1 MEDEILNNSTEDY
14 SEDIDIGYTN
24 VPWESL
30 INDIVPAELLSSSIK
45 RRLYCL
51 ENLNKKFKGQ
61 DFQDNLTPTLL
72 KILLLT
78 VPRYMDN
85 ASRTEVINLLKNIY
99 ENNHRRK
106 NDEPCDNVII
116 KTLSHLIEKENKS
129 ILNSSSAKYK
139 YVYLT
144 WTYNL
149 LDIVLSE
156 TTKTIK
162 PTVNSLLKSQ
172 SLLLEQI
179 LLDNAASP
187 SIKKQSI
194 KVARKVV
201 IKKRRLGVESY
212 LNYALNNDG
221 KNWCLILGLAV
232 DVAVRKNWKDIIEE
246 KKDEVMKFYNKNI
259 VNGKGV
265 NEIYLDSFMTF
276 IDNFMSYEMFKADIY
291 PSVNR
296 LLLRSPETIL
306 SVLNNIS
313 KYASF
318 DMMPLLSEKS
328 FLDNALSNAYST
340 NENTKKNAQSL
351 FNTILSKTKTND
363 ESSLSK
369 IIKSLMK
376 LPAGKN
382 TPEAKQFA
390 YSTCTFFSFLPI
402 NVVKDTVNQLIT
414 LSGRESNELTIK
426 SIDNNIAY
434 LLSIMPEDKANQ
446 DIINS
451 VMQYLTNGLSKGSKS
466 AIRLAHLSGIKN
478 CLNEKTFKFVSENNK
493 GLVDLVNTLLNTL
506 KKVQTSGIGMLNT
519 NTVKDIPSSA
529 EGYYSIEWLQN
540 YSKWENENQKSVVE
554 QILEEKNFYSGLF
567 DKASYLLNHKI
578 YSKLQL
584 SEDEDFSFAN
594 VIINLLKRNDIE
606 QLISECENEFSDVVD
621 YLSITC
627 KHYKVRNFINDEIK
641 TLMISS
647 LKNEN
652 LDDIDFY
659 VRIVSTG
666 IVNLLKESDEILLKN
681 QNNLNTLA
689 WPEDAS
695 YNSSDFEV
703 KLYNTLKSL
712 VPNVSSIEGVDRDIV
727 VDYLEDILLKLVI
740 ILSHPRIV
748 KKLGIDGWLQLCYN
762 VEIDPV
768 NLVSVKSEDILTKWM
783 NKEKEGAYYG
793 TLNINDS
800 TFLEATLNAILMFT
814 SISEDTVL
822 PITITNAINELNNYR
837 NTEITQTDID
847 IWNTPEGELYDDPLK
862 KNDKGSNK
870 KDDWERK
877 LQKEIEE
884 KRRASGRA
892 VQQKLTKE
900 QKSLVEKQLAKESE
914 IRKNVQSVYDK
925 VKTAILIMN
934 SVISG
939 VTTSNKS
946 YLDDEAPKDT
956 TLDKWMGIIIDT
968 LLNNVILYELNISK
982 NGEKKEFIYR
992 DAIDTLGKL
1001 GGCLP
1006 KRVQDV
1012 ITPPLLLMT
1021 TLRSFGVGKN
1031 QENEEIPSHWSS
1043 ITINTLVKNSL
1054 TKLISYAPKFIT
1066 PSSFAYMYPL
1076 IDNVLNTRG
1085 IISTIPEKNR
1095 LDFIEKC
1102 IEYIGKYYDE
1112 EYASCDSIKNTSILN
1127 CLLNIVGQ
1135 YPKFVS
1141 KCSENIVK
1149 LCEGVKF
1156 YQESIYEEEEE
1167 EEDSNIEKENE
1178 LSSLEGED
1186 NDSFVSALL
1195 DGLLSES
1202 KDVRSVCLKGLTI
1215 VDIPYGE
1222 LETKYNI
1229 RDYISAFD
1237 EDEAVS
1243 AFSMNSFIERNGED
1257 VHTLEEITGIA
1268 DLIIHKYEVIRN
1280 NSAKALAKCVKDY
1293 PEVLDTVIDKIY
1305 ETYKDLNAPPVPEY
1319 DEYGMVIK
1327 ESLIK
1332 EDNWEA
1338 RSGLATALKFC
1349 APSLES
1355 CSSLEKLYK
1364 FLIYDKALGDE
1375 NDNVSKIMLDAG
1387 LIALKLNGK
1396 NHIQELLNIMNG
1408 YLSKPSSG
1416 SEDQDTIRESVVI
1429 SLGTLSQHL
1438 DPSDPSIPVVI
1449 SKLIDT
1455 LKTPSEAVQEA
1466 VANCIPGLIKVIGKD
1481 ESAELV
1487 KKLLDGILNGSNY
1500 GERRGNAYGLAGVV
1514 KGRGMVTL
1522 KECDVM
1528 QTLKEA
1534 VENKKKYE
1542 YREGSLCAFETLSM
1556 TLGRL
1561 FEPYIIQIIP
1571 YLLTCFGDPKPEVR
1585 EATQDAARVIMG
1597 KISGHCVKL
1606 ILPSLLVALEDKNWR
1621 TKTGSIEF
1629 LGTMAFCVPKQL
1641 SVSLPA
1647 IIPSLC
1653 EVLSDSHIKVQ
1664 EAAKNALNN
1673 FGQVIKNP
1681 EIQELVPSLID
1692 AMVNPDTK
1700 TQTALK
1706 DLLET
1711 AFVHYID
1718 APSLALVMPI
1728 ISRGLRER
1736 NSETKKM
1743 ASQIMGNMSSLTD
1756 KKDIVPYIERL
1767 MPSLKEVLI
1776 DPNPEAR
1783 AFASKALGTM
1793 IEKLGEDNFPELM
1806 SELMT
1811 ILKSDTSA
1819 VDRSGAAQGLSE
1831 VLRGLGINHME
1842 KLLPEVI
1849 ENTSSSKQHVREGF
1863 MTLLVYLPATFGDQF
1878 QNYLSKII
1886 PCILHGLAD
1895 DVESVR
1901 EVSLRAGQM
1910 IVQNYSTTAVDLLL
1924 PALKRGLF
1932 DDNWRIR
1939 LSSIQLLGDLLYR
1952 IIGISKNNLNSD
1964 DIEQL
1969 DVYGSETA
1977 RKVLIFTLGDEGYM
1991 QVLASIYIVRS
2002 DTSAVVRQ
2010 CSIHIWKSIVA
2021 NTPKTLKEI
2030 LPILMNMLINN
2041 LASAEYEKRQAAAR
2055 TLGDLVR
2062 KLGEGI
2068 LDEILPTFDK
2078 GLESPN
2084 VYTRQGVCIGIGKIL
2099 GSIGKTQLAD
2109 FSERMIPLVQK
2120 SLVDSEATVREAS
2133 AQAFDVLLQSIGNK
2147 AIDEILP
2154 KLLTELKDGD
2164 NSTYALEALKELMA
2178 VRAYVVFPVLIP
2190 TLISQPIT
2198 AFNASALG
2206 SLISVAGEAL
2216 TRKLNVIIPAL
2227 MNGLEQED
2235 DAQEEIREALKIAV
2249 SSVDDE
2255 DGIAALVELLLETIR
2270 DTHVTKCKSGCYCL
2284 EVFCSETHADL
2295 SMYIPDLLNVLIN
2308 LLNHKDDEIVEISW
2322 KTLSAVTNEI
2332 KKDTLDNYVNC
2343 LRKSIAEA
2351 CENLGPEEPLKGFCL
2366 PKGLKPVIPIY
2377 LHGLM
2382 YSSSETRECAAQGIG
2397 ELIQRT
2403 SAESLKPFV
2412 TQITGPLIRIIGDRF
2427 PWQVK
2432 AAILKTLNILLAKVP
2447 IYLKPFL
2454 PQLQRIFTKSL
2465 TESQA
2470 VVRNQAAKA
2479 LSVLVP
2485 LQPRLDPL
2493 IVEINT
2499 GYKNASDS
2507 GVKEAMLAALY
2518 NVLKTVKEKG
2528 KKISPATC
2536 TVVEKTILSI
2546 LNDHNAEQKI
2556 LLYAAQSFGS
2566 YCAITSEENASKLI
2580 KDNIDLFN
2588 DSDSVEDKASSIL
2601 SLLNVT
2607 YECQELIN
2615 KFGYIDDIVDI
2626 LKESFESIDTVI
2638 VCDNAV
2644 KIAGQ
2649 LMLSEKNETNDL
2661 LERLV
2666 PSLVV
2671 LLKERPSECK
2681 RTALIVIKKIAKK
2694 DYASINPFLNQ
2705 LIPVIMTCVRD
2716 RNIPVKL
2723 SSERALIYLFDLKN
2737 GNDVLQN
2744 YLKTLEGPAVRSTG
2758 DYAKRVLT
2766 KLASQDVDSED
2777 EDIFATI

>member
-1 MEDEILNNSTEDY
+1 M
-14 SEDIDIGYTN
+14 
-24 VPWESL
+24 
-30 INDIVPAELLSSSIK
+30 
-45 RRLYCL
+45 
-51 ENLNKKFKGQ
+51 
-61 DFQDNLTPTLL
+61 
-72 KILLLT
+72 
-78 VPRYMDN
+78 
-85 ASRTEVINLLKNIY
+85 
-99 ENNHRRK
+99 
-106 NDEPCDNVII
+106 
-116 KTLSHLIEKENKS
+116 
-129 ILNSSSAKYK
+129 
-139 YVYLT
+139 
-144 WTYNL
+144 
-149 LDIVLSE
+149 
-156 TTKTIK
+156 
-162 PTVNSLLKSQ
+162 
-172 SLLLEQI
+172 
-179 LLDNAASP
+179 
-187 SIKKQSI
+187 
-194 KVARKVV
+194 
-201 IKKRRLGVESY
+201 
-212 LNYALNNDG
+212 
-221 KNWCLILGLAV
+221 
-232 DVAVRKNWKDIIEE
+232 
-246 KKDEVMKFYNKNI
+246 
-259 VNGKGV
+259 
-265 NEIYLDSFMTF
+265 
-276 IDNFMSYEMFKADIY
+276 
-291 PSVNR
+291 
-296 LLLRSPETIL
+296 
-306 SVLNNIS
+306 
-313 KYASF
+313 
-318 DMMPLLSEKS
+318 
-328 FLDNALSNAYST
+328 
-340 NENTKKNAQSL
+340 
-351 FNTILSKTKTND
+351 
-363 ESSLSK
+363 
-369 IIKSLMK
+369 
-376 LPAGKN
+376 
-382 TPEAKQFA
+382 
-390 YSTCTFFSFLPI
+390 
-402 NVVKDTVNQLIT
+402 
-414 LSGRESNELTIK
+414 
-426 SIDNNIAY
+426 
-434 LLSIMPEDKANQ
+434 
-446 DIINS
+446 
-451 VMQYLTNGLSKGSKS
+451 
-466 AIRLAHLSGIKN
+466 
-478 CLNEKTFKFVSENNK
+478 
-493 GLVDLVNTLLNTL
+493 
-506 KKVQTSGIGMLNT
+506 
-519 NTVKDIPSSA
+519 
-529 EGYYSIEWLQN
+529 
-540 YSKWENENQKSVVE
+540 
-554 QILEEKNFYSGLF
+554 LEEKNFYNGLI
-567 DKASYLLNHKI
+567 DKSSYLLNHKI

-584 SEDEDFSFAN
+584 TEEEDFSFAN
-594 VIINLLKRNDIE
+594 VIVTLLKRSDIE
-606 QLISECENEFSDVVD
+606 QMISECENEFSDVVD

-627 KHYKVRNFINDEIK
+627 KHYKVRNFVNDEIK
-641 TLMISS
+641 SLMINS
-647 LKNEN
+647 LKNED
-652 LDDIDFY
+652 LDAIDFY
-659 VRIVSTG
+659 VRIVSSG
-666 IVNLLKESDEILLKN
+666 IVNLLKESDEALLKS
-681 QNNLNTLA
+681 QNNLSALA

-703 KLYNTLKSL
+703 KLYSSLKSL
-712 VPNVSSIEGVDRDIV
+712 VPNVSSIEGIDRDIV

-748 KKLGIDGWLQLCYN
+748 KKLGIDSWLQLCYN
-762 VEIDPV
+762 VEVDPV
-768 NLVSVKSEDILTKWM
+768 NLISVKSEDLLTKWM
-783 NKEKEGAYYG
+783 NKETEGAYYG
-793 TLNINDS
+793 TLDLNDT
-800 TFLEATLNAILMFT
+800 TFLEATLNAISMFT

-822 PITITNAINELNNYR
+822 PVAITNTINELNEYR
-837 NTEITQTDID
+837 NKELTQTDID
-847 IWNTPEGELYDDPLK
+847 IWKTPEGELYDDPLK
-862 KNDKGSNK
+862 KNDNKGSNK

-900 QKSLVEKQLAKESE
+900 QKILVDKQLAKESE
-914 IRKNVQSVYDK
+914 IRQNVQSIYEK
-925 VKTAILIMN
+925 VKMSILVMN

-946 YLDDEAPKDT
+946 YLDDEAPENL
-956 TLDKWMGIIIDT
+956 TLDKWMGIIIET
-968 LLNNVILYELNISK
+968 LLKDVILYELNISK
-982 NGEKKEFIYR
+982 DGEKKEFIYK
-992 DAIDTLGKL
+992 DAIETLDKL

-1006 KRVQDV
+1006 QKVQDI

-1021 TLRSFGVGKN
+1021 SLRSFGVGRN
-1031 QENEEIPSHWSS
+1031 PENEEIPSHWSS
-1043 ITINTLVKNSL
+1043 IAIETLVKNTL

-1066 PSSFAYMYPL
+1066 PSTFAYMYPL
-1076 IDNVLNTRG
+1076 IDNILRAKGT
-1085 IISTIPEKNR
+1085 ISTIPEKNR
-1095 LDFIEKC
+1095 LDLIEKC
-1102 IEYIGKYYDE
+1102 IEFIGKNYDE

-1127 CLLNIVGQ
+1127 CLLGIVGQ
-1135 YPKFVS
+1135 YPKFVN

-1149 LCEGVKF
+1149 LCEGVRLS
-1156 YQESIYEEEEE
+1156 QESIYEEEEE
-1167 EEDSNIEKENE
+1167 DDDDENQEQEESENEKEKE
-1178 LSSLEGED
+1178 LSALEGED

-1222 LETKYNI
+1222 LDTKYNV
-1229 RDYISAFD
+1229 RDYVSAFD
-1237 EDEAVS
+1237 EDEAIS
-1243 AFSMNSFIERNGED
+1243 AFSMDSFLEKNGED
-1257 VHTLEEITGIA
+1257 IHTLEEIIGIA
-1268 DLIIHKYEVIRN
+1268 DLITHPNEVIRN

-1293 PEVLDTVIDKIY
+1293 PEALDTVIDKIY
-1305 ETYKDLNAPPVPEY
+1305 ETYKDLNAPPIPEY

-1338 RSGLATALKFC
+1338 RSGLATALKNC
-1349 APSLES
+1349 APSLTS
-1355 CSSLEKLYK
+1355 CSSLEKLYN

-1375 NDNVSKIMLDAG
+1375 NSTVSRVMLDAG
-1387 LIALKLNGK
+1387 LTALKLNGK
-1396 NHIQELLNIMNG
+1396 NHIKELLNIMNG

-1466 VANCIPGLIKVIGKD
+1466 VANCLPGLIKAIGKD

-1487 KKLLDGILNGSNY
+1487 KKLLDGILNGKNY

-1514 KGRGMVTL
+1514 KGRGMTTL
-1522 KECDVM
+1522 KECNVM

-1606 ILPSLLVALEDKNWR
+1606 ILPSLLEALEDKNWR

-1664 EAAKNALNN
+1664 EAAKSALNN

-1700 TQTALK
+1700 TQVALK

-1756 KKDIVPYIERL
+1756 KKDIIPYIERL

-1806 SELMT
+1806 SELMA

-1831 VLRGLGINHME
+1831 VLRGLGINRME

-1863 MTLLVYLPATFGDQF
+1863 MTLLVYLPATFGDLF
-1878 QNYLSKII
+1878 QNYLSKVI

-1895 DVESVR
+1895 EAESVR

-1952 IIGISKNNLNSD
+1952 IIGITKNNLNSE

-1977 RKVLIFTLGDEGYM
+1977 RKVLIFTLGEEGYM

-2078 GLESPN
+2078 GLESSN

-2099 GSIGKTQLAD
+2099 GSIGKTQLVD
-2109 FSERMIPLVQK
+2109 FAERMIPLVQK
-2120 SLVDSEATVREAS
+2120 SLADPEPSVREAS
-2133 AQAFDVLLQSIGNK
+2133 AQAFDVLHQSIGNK

-2154 KLLTELKDGD
+2154 KLLSDLKDGD

-2178 VRAYVVFPVLIP
+2178 IRAHVVFPVLIP
-2190 TLISQPIT
+2190 TLLTPPIT
-2198 AFNASALG
+2198 AFNARSLG

-2216 TRKLNVIIPAL
+2216 TRKLNIIIPAL

-2235 DAQEEIREALKIAV
+2235 DAQDEIKETLKIAL

-2255 DGIAALVELLLETIR
+2255 DGIMALVELLLETIR
-2270 DTHVTKCKSGCYCL
+2270 DTHVNKCKSGCYCL
-2284 EVFCSETHADL
+2284 EVFCSETHADI
-2295 SMYIPDLLNVLIN
+2295 SMYIPDLINVLVN
-2308 LLNHKDDEIVEISW
+2308 LLNHRDDEVVEVSW
-2322 KTLSAVTNEI
+2322 KTLNAVTSEI
-2332 KKDTLDNYVNC
+2332 KKDSLDDYVNS
-2343 LRKSIAEA
+2343 LRKSVEEA
-2351 CENLGPEEPLKGFCL
+2351 CENLEPEEPLKGFCL
-2366 PKGLKPVIPIY
+2366 PKGIKPVIPIY
-2377 LHGLM
+2377 LHALM
-2382 YSSSETRECAAQGIG
+2382 YASSETREVAALGIG

-2412 TQITGPLIRIIGDRF
+2412 TQITGPLIRVIGDRF

-2447 IYLKPFL
+2447 MNLKPFL
-2454 PQLQRIFTKSL
+2454 PQLQRTFIKSL

-2493 IVEINT
+2493 ITEINT
-2499 GYKNASDS
+2499 GYKNASDA

-2536 TVVEKTILSI
+2536 TIVEKTILSI
-2546 LNDHNAEQKI
+2546 LKDHSADQKI

-2566 YCAITSEENASKLI
+2566 YCAITTEENASKLI
-2580 KDNIDLFN
+2580 KDAIDLFN
-2588 DSDSVEDKASSIL
+2588 NSDSIEDKSSSVL
-2601 SLLNVT
+2601 SLLNVS
-2607 YECQELIN
+2607 YNNQELIT
-2615 KFGYIDDIVDI
+2615 KFGYLDDVVDIV
-2626 LKESFESIDTVI
+2626 KESFENIDTVI

-2649 LMLSEKNETNDL
+2649 LLLNKENDTSDL
-2661 LERLV
+2661 LDRIV
-2666 PSLVV
+2666 PSFAV

-2681 RTALIVIKKIAKK
+2681 RTALIVIKKIAKN
-2694 DYASINPFLNQ
+2694 DHASIHPYLDQ

-2737 GNDVLQN
+2737 GNDVLQVSI
-2744 YLKTLEGPAVRSTG
+2744 KIS
-2758 DYAKRVLT
+2758 
-2766 KLASQDVDSED
+2766 
-2777 EDIFATI
+2777 

>member
-1 MEDEILNNSTEDY
+1 
-14 SEDIDIGYTN
+14 
-24 VPWESL
+24 
-30 INDIVPAELLSSSIK
+30 
-45 RRLYCL
+45 
-51 ENLNKKFKGQ
+51 
-61 DFQDNLTPTLL
+61 
-72 KILLLT
+72 
-78 VPRYMDN
+78 
-85 ASRTEVINLLKNIY
+85 
-99 ENNHRRK
+99 
-106 NDEPCDNVII
+106 
-116 KTLSHLIEKENKS
+116 
-129 ILNSSSAKYK
+129 
-139 YVYLT
+139 
-144 WTYNL
+144 
-149 LDIVLSE
+149 
-156 TTKTIK
+156 
-162 PTVNSLLKSQ
+162 
-172 SLLLEQI
+172 
-179 LLDNAASP
+179 
-187 SIKKQSI
+187 
-194 KVARKVV
+194 
-201 IKKRRLGVESY
+201 
-212 LNYALNNDG
+212 
-221 KNWCLILGLAV
+221 
-232 DVAVRKNWKDIIEE
+232 
-246 KKDEVMKFYNKNI
+246 
-259 VNGKGV
+259 
-265 NEIYLDSFMTF
+265 
-276 IDNFMSYEMFKADIY
+276 
-291 PSVNR
+291 
-296 LLLRSPETIL
+296 
-306 SVLNNIS
+306 
-313 KYASF
+313 
-318 DMMPLLSEKS
+318 
-328 FLDNALSNAYST
+328 
-340 NENTKKNAQSL
+340 
-351 FNTILSKTKTND
+351 
-363 ESSLSK
+363 
-369 IIKSLMK
+369 
-376 LPAGKN
+376 
-382 TPEAKQFA
+382 
-390 YSTCTFFSFLPI
+390 
-402 NVVKDTVNQLIT
+402 
-414 LSGRESNELTIK
+414 
-426 SIDNNIAY
+426 
-434 LLSIMPEDKANQ
+434 
-446 DIINS
+446 
-451 VMQYLTNGLSKGSKS
+451 
-466 AIRLAHLSGIKN
+466 
-478 CLNEKTFKFVSENNK
+478 
-493 GLVDLVNTLLNTL
+493 
-506 KKVQTSGIGMLNT
+506 
-519 NTVKDIPSSA
+519 
-529 EGYYSIEWLQN
+529 
-540 YSKWENENQKSVVE
+540 
-554 QILEEKNFYSGLF
+554 
-567 DKASYLLNHKI
+567 
-578 YSKLQL
+578 
-584 SEDEDFSFAN
+584 
-594 VIINLLKRNDIE
+594 
-606 QLISECENEFSDVVD
+606 
-621 YLSITC
+621 
-627 KHYKVRNFINDEIK
+627 
-641 TLMISS
+641 MISS
-647 LKNEN
+647 LKNED

-659 VRIVSTG
+659 VRIISTG
-666 IVNLLKESDEILLKN
+666 IVNLLKESDETLIKS
-681 QNNLNTLA
+681 QNNLSALA

-703 KLYNTLKSL
+703 KLYNSVKSL
-712 VPNVSSIEGVDRDIV
+712 VPNASSIEGIDRDIV

-748 KKLGIDGWLQLCYN
+748 KKLGIDSWLQLCYN

-768 NLVSVKSEDILTKWM
+768 NLISVKSEDLLTKWM
-783 NKEKEGAYYG
+783 NKETEGAYYG
-793 TLNINDS
+793 TLDLNDT
-800 TFLEATLNAILMFT
+800 TFLEATLNAISMFT

-822 PITITNAINELNNYR
+822 PVAVTNTINELNNYR
-837 NTEITQTDID
+837 DTELTQTDINV
-847 IWNTPEGELYDDPLK
+847 WKTPEGELYDDPLK
-862 KNDKGSNK
+862 KNENRGSNK

-884 KRRASGRA
+884 KRRASGRT

-900 QKSLVEKQLAKESE
+900 QKILVDKQLAKESE
-914 IRKNVQSVYDK
+914 IRQSVQSIYDK
-925 VKTAILIMN
+925 VKKAILVLN

-939 VTTSNKS
+939 VTASNKS
-946 YLDDEAPKDT
+946 YLDDEAPENT

-968 LLNNVILYELNISK
+968 LLKDDV
-982 NGEKKEFIYR
+982 
-992 DAIDTLGKL
+992 IDTLDKL

-1006 KRVQDV
+1006 QKVQDV

-1021 TLRSFGVGKN
+1021 TLRSYGVGRN
-1031 QENEEIPSHWSS
+1031 PENEEIPSHWSS
-1043 ITINTLVKNSL
+1043 ISIETLVKNTL
-1054 TKLISYAPKFIT
+1054 AKLISYSSKFIT
-1066 PSSFAYMYPL
+1066 PSTFAYMYPL
-1076 IDNVLNTRG
+1076 IDNILGARG
-1085 IISTIPEKNR
+1085 TISTIPEKNR
-1095 LDFIEKC
+1095 LDLIEKC
-1102 IEYIGKYYDE
+1102 IEFISKNYDE

-1127 CLLNIVGQ
+1127 CLLGIVGQ
-1135 YPKFVS
+1135 YPKFVN

-1149 LCEGVKF
+1149 LCEEF
-1156 YQESIYEEEEE
+1156 SA
-1167 EEDSNIEKENE
+1167 
-1178 LSSLEGED
+1178 LEGED

-1222 LETKYNI
+1222 LDTKYNV

-1237 EDEAVS
+1237 EDEAIS
-1243 AFSMNSFIERNGED
+1243 AFSMDSFLEKNGED
-1257 VHTLEEITGIA
+1257 VHTLEEIIDIA
-1268 DLIIHKYEVIRN
+1268 DLITHPNEVIRS
-1280 NSAKALAKCVKDY
+1280 NSARALAKCVKDY
-1293 PEVLDTVIDKIY
+1293 PEALDMVINKIY

-1338 RSGLATALKFC
+1338 RSGLATALKYC
-1349 APSLES
+1349 APSLTS
-1355 CSSLEKLYK
+1355 CSSLEKLYN

-1375 NDNVSKIMLDAG
+1375 NSTVSRVMLDAG
-1387 LIALKLNGK
+1387 LTALKLNGK
-1396 NHIQELLNIMNG
+1396 NHIKELLNIMNG

-1466 VANCIPGLIKVIGKD
+1466 VANCLPGLIKAIGKD

-1487 KKLLDGILNGSNY
+1487 KKLLDGILNGKNY

-1514 KGRGMVTL
+1514 KGRGMTTL
-1522 KECDVM
+1522 KECNVM

-1571 YLLTCFGDPKPEVR
+1571 HLLTCFGDPKPEVR

-1606 ILPSLLVALEDKNWR
+1606 ILPSLLEALEDKNWR

-1653 EVLSDSHIKVQ
+1653 EVLSDSHMKVQ

-1700 TQTALK
+1700 TQVALK

-1756 KKDIVPYIERL
+1756 KKDIIPYIERL

-1806 SELMT
+1806 SELMA

-1831 VLRGLGINHME
+1831 VLRGLGINRME

-1863 MTLLVYLPATFGDQF
+1863 MTLLVYLPATFGDLF
-1878 QNYLSKII
+1878 QNYLSKVI

-1895 DVESVR
+1895 EAESVR

-1977 RKVLIFTLGDEGYM
+1977 RKVLIFTLGEEGYM

-2099 GSIGKTQLAD
+2099 GSIGKTQLVD
-2109 FSERMIPLVQK
+2109 FAERMIPLVQK
-2120 SLVDSEATVREAS
+2120 SLADPESSVREAS
-2133 AQAFDVLLQSIGNK
+2133 AQAFDVLHQSIGNK

-2154 KLLTELKDGD
+2154 KLLNDLKDGD
-2164 NSTYALEALKELMA
+2164 NSSYALEALKELMTI
-2178 VRAYVVFPVLIP
+2178 RAHVVFPVLIP
-2190 TLISQPIT
+2190 TLITQPIT
-2198 AFNASALG
+2198 AFNARCLG

-2235 DAQEEIREALKIAV
+2235 DAQDEIKETLKVAL

-2255 DGIAALVELLLETIR
+2255 DGIMALVELLLETIR
-2270 DTHVTKCKSGCYCL
+2270 DSHVTKCKSGCYCL

-2308 LLNHKDDEIVEISW
+2308 LLNHRDDEVVEVSW
-2322 KTLSAVTNEI
+2322 KTLAAVTNEI
-2332 KKDTLDNYVNC
+2332 KKDSLDDYVNC
-2343 LRKSIAEA
+2343 LRKSIDEA

-2366 PKGLKPVIPIY
+2366 PKGLKPIIPIY

-2382 YSSSETRECAAQGIG
+2382 YSSSETRETAALGIG

-2412 TQITGPLIRIIGDRF
+2412 TQITGPLIRVIGDRF

-2447 IYLKPFL
+2447 MNLKPFL
-2454 PQLQRIFTKSL
+2454 PQLQRTFIKSL

-2493 IVEINT
+2493 ITEI
-2499 GYKNASDS
+2499 
-2507 GVKEAMLAALY
+2507 
-2518 NVLKTVKEKG
+2518 
-2528 KKISPATC
+2528 
-2536 TVVEKTILSI
+2536 
-2546 LNDHNAEQKI
+2546 
-2556 LLYAAQSFGS
+2556 
-2566 YCAITSEENASKLI
+2566 
-2580 KDNIDLFN
+2580 
-2588 DSDSVEDKASSIL
+2588 
-2601 SLLNVT
+2601 
-2607 YECQELIN
+2607 
-2615 KFGYIDDIVDI
+2615 
-2626 LKESFESIDTVI
+2626 
-2638 VCDNAV
+2638 
-2644 KIAGQ
+2644 
-2649 LMLSEKNETNDL
+2649 
-2661 LERLV
+2661 
-2666 PSLVV
+2666 
-2671 LLKERPSECK
+2671 
-2681 RTALIVIKKIAKK
+2681 
-2694 DYASINPFLNQ
+2694 
-2705 LIPVIMTCVRD
+2705 
-2716 RNIPVKL
+2716 
-2723 SSERALIYLFDLKN
+2723 
-2737 GNDVLQN
+2737 
-2744 YLKTLEGPAVRSTG
+2744 
-2758 DYAKRVLT
+2758 
-2766 KLASQDVDSED
+2766 
-2777 EDIFATI
+2777 